1 MWCNQKNETK
11 TQNIIKKTKRLQKGG
26 HYIHF
31 KDTANIYG
39 NKIAHIQNFMLTM
52 QFLHGNP
59 LQYSCLENPRDRGA
73 WQATVLGVT
82 RVGHD
87 SATKPCSFYSSILK
101 ATNLGLLWWS
111 SG

>member
-1 MWCNQKNETK
+1 MGIMIYQLLQMTLK

-59 LQYSCLENPRDRGA
+59 LQ
-73 WQATVLGVT
+73 
-82 RVGHD
+82 
-87 SATKPCSFYSSILK
+87 
-101 ATNLGLLWWS
+101 
-111 SG
+111 